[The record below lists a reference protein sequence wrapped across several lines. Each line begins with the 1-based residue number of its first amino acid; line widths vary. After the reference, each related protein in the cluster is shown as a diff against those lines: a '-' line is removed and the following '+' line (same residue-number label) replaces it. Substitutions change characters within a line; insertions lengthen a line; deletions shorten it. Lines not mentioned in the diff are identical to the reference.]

1 LACLAT
7 QCFSRP
13 LVVVVD
19 ACNRMLVVVDACR
32 SRWAVAARFR
42 CVVVVVVDACSCLQA
57 RFKLVDACRLA
68 ACSRLVVAVVSRLT
82 VRHRSAAA
90 DALQAA
96 RSSLAAA
103 DAFTAVVDACRA
115 QAPRFRPALAA
126 ATDTRHTARPAA
138 VDASQAASFR
148 PAVVDISCP
157 AVGDPC
163 QSSRASRAVT
173 ADACKARRFRLVVHA
188 SETRHFRLFRLRL
201 VVDTCNAR
209 LCQAR
214 QVNILVMVV
223 EMARQ
228 MATARGSL
236 KMVVARWAVQGLAG
250 WSS

>member
-1 LACLAT
+1 MACLAT

-19 ACNRMLVVVDACR
+19 ACNRMLLVVVDACR

-57 RFKLVDACRLA
+57 RFNLVDACRLA

-103 DAFTAVVDACRA
+103 DAFTAVVDACQA
-115 QAPRFRPALAA
+115 QAPRSRPALASA
-126 ATDTRHTARPAA
+126 ADSRQSA
-138 VDASQAASFR
+138 QAASFS

-188 SETRHFRLFRLRL
+188 CETRHFRLFRLIL
-201 VVDTCNAR
+201 EVYSCHAR
-209 LCQAR
+209 LGQAR
-214 QVNILVMVV
+214 KTNILVMVV

-228 MATARGSL
+228 VPRQGSMATARGSL
-236 KMVVARWAVQGLAG
+236 KMAVARWAVQRLAG